1 MELTLEWQSIF
12 AHFMKDKLMN
22 LSTRTKFVLTAVGL
36 AGTLLCSVA
45 QAQNIKFGV
54 VRPTTGAVK
63 QYGDMVQE
71 GVDTAVEM
79 VNAAGGVNGKKIELV
94 VVDDACEPKQGPV
107 AANRIVNDKIRYVI
121 GPVCSGA
128 TIAATDIYNNE
139 GVVMVTPS
147 ATSPAV
153 TDGKNYKFIFRAT
166 GRDDQQGP
174 AAAKF
179 IAQQVKP
186 KKVAVL
192 HDKQSYGQG
201 VAASVRDE
209 LKKAGVNVAM
219 FEGINAG
226 DTDYSAVI
234 TKLKSAG
241 IDMVYY
247 GGYHPEMGLLL
258 RQGAEQG
265 LKTRM
270 MGPEGVGNPEINA
283 IAGAAVEGMLL
294 TLPADFSTDP
304 KNAAIVKV
312 FKDKKRDAS
321 GAFQLQA
328 YAAAQVLIESIKK
341 VGDDPAKVADHMH
354 KTSFSTPIGSMAW
367 DAKGDLKSY
376 DFKIFQWHKDGSKS
390 LATK

>member
-1 MELTLEWQSIF
+1 MSIPF
-12 AHFMKDKLMN
+12 RMHTVVAALGLASAAL
-22 LSTRTKFVLTAVGL
+22 LSTAH
-36 AGTLLCSVA
+36 A
-45 QAQNIKFGV
+45 QVKIAMVI
-54 VRPTTGAVK
+54 PATGPVT
-63 QYGDMVQE
+63 QYGDMVKE
-71 GVDTAVEM
+71 GVNTAVEQA
-79 VNAAGGVNGKKIELV
+79 NAAGGINGKKIELV

-107 AANRIVNDKIRYVI
+107 AANRVVNDKIHYVV

-128 TIAATDIYNNE
+128 AIAAAPIYNNE
-139 GVVMVTPS
+139 GVVVVTPS
-147 ATSPAV
+147 ATSPAL
-153 TDGKNYKFIFRAT
+153 TEGKNYHFIFRT
-166 GRDDQQGP
+166 IGRDDQQGP

-179 IAQQVKP
+179 IAEKLKP

-201 VAASVRDE
+201 IASSVRDD
-209 LKKAGVNVAM
+209 LKKAKIDVAL

-226 DTDYSAVI
+226 DSDYSAVI

-241 IDMVYY
+241 VDFVYY
-247 GGYHPEMGLLL
+247 GGYHPELGLLL
-258 RQGAEQG
+258 RQAAEQG

-270 MGPEGVGNPEINA
+270 MGPEGAGNPEINA

-294 TLPADFSTDP
+294 TLPADFSTNP

-321 GAFQLQA
+321 GAFQLQS
-328 YAAAQVLIESIKK
+328 YAATQALIESIKA
-341 VGDDPAKVADHMH
+341 VGDDPAKVAAHLR
-354 KTSFSTPIGSMAW
+354 KTTFDTPIGALAW

-376 DFKIFQWHKDGSKS
+376 DFVVYEWHKDGSKT

>member
-1 MELTLEWQSIF
+1 
-12 AHFMKDKLMN
+12 MN
-22 LSTRTKFVLTAVGL
+22 IPFRTKTIATALGL
-36 AGTLLCSVA
+36 AGALLANAALADTLKIGL
-45 QAQNIKFGV
+45 

-79 VNAAGGVNGKKIELV
+79 ANAAGGIKGKKIELL
-94 VVDDACEPKQGPV
+94 
-107 AANRIVNDKIRYVI
+107 
-121 GPVCSGA
+121 
-128 TIAATDIYNNE
+128 
-139 GVVMVTPS
+139 VVMISPS
-147 ATSPAV
+147 ATAPAL
-153 TDGKNYKFIFRAT
+153 TEGKNYKYIFRAT

-174 AAAKF
+174 AAARF
-179 IAQQVKP
+179 IAEKVKP

-201 VAASVRDE
+201 VAANVRDE
-209 LKKAGVNVAM
+209 LKKAGVNVAF

-241 IDMVYY
+241 VDFVYY
-247 GGYHPEMGLLL
+247 GGYHPELGLLL
-258 RQGAEQG
+258 RQAAEQG

-270 MGPEGVGNPEINA
+270 MGPEGAGNPEINA

-294 TLPADFSTDP
+294 TLPADFSTNP

-321 GAFQLQA
+321 GAFQLQS
-328 YAAAQVLIESIKK
+328 YAATQALIESIKA
-341 VGDDPAKVADHMH
+341 VGDDPSKVAAHLR
-354 KTSFSTPIGSMAW
+354 KTSFDTPIGTLAW

-376 DFKIFQWHKDGSKS
+376 DFVVYEWHKDGSKT

>member
-1 MELTLEWQSIF
+1 MLTPF
-12 AHFMKDKLMN
+12 
-22 LSTRTKFVLTAVGL
+22 RTQTLVAALGL
-36 AGTLLCSVA
+36 AGAFFAVGA
-45 QAQNIKFGV
+45 QAADVIQIGL

-79 VNAAGGVNGKKIELV
+79 TNAAGGIKGKKIELV

-107 AANRIVNDKIRYVI
+107 AANRIINAKIKYVI

-128 TIAATDIYNNE
+128 TIAAAGIYNNE

-147 ATSPAV
+147 ATAPAL
-153 TDGKNYKFIFRAT
+153 TDGKNFKYIFRAT

-174 AAAKF
+174 AAARF
-179 IAQQVKP
+179 IAQKVKP

-209 LKKAGVNVAM
+209 LKKAGVNVAF

-234 TKLKSAG
+234 TKLKSNG
-241 IDMVYY
+241 VDFVYY
-247 GGYHPEMGLLL
+247 GGYHPELGLLL
-258 RQGAEQG
+258 RQAAEQG

-270 MGPEGVGNPEINA
+270 MGPEGAGNPEINA
-283 IAGAAVEGMLL
+283 IAGPAVEGMLL
-294 TLPADFSTDP
+294 TLPADFSTNP

-321 GAFQLQA
+321 GAFQLQS
-328 YAAAQVLIESIKK
+328 YAATQAVIESIKA
-341 VGDDPAKVADHMH
+341 VGDDAGKVAAHLR
-354 KTSFSTPIGSMAW
+354 KTTFETPIGPLAW

-376 DFKIFQWHKDGSKS
+376 DFQIYEWHKDGSKT

>member
-1 MELTLEWQSIF
+1 
-12 AHFMKDKLMN
+12 MN
-22 LSTRTKFVLTAVGL
+22 IPFRTKTIATALSL
-36 AGTLLCSVA
+36 AGALLANAALADTLKIGL
-45 QAQNIKFGV
+45 

-79 VNAAGGVNGKKIELV
+79 ANAAGGIKGKKIELL

-107 AANRIVNDKIRYVI
+107 AANRIVNAKVRYVV

-128 TIAATDIYNNE
+128 TIAAAGIYNNE
-139 GVVMVTPS
+139 GVVMISPS
-147 ATSPAV
+147 ATAPAL
-153 TDGKNYKFIFRAT
+153 TEGKNYKYIFRAT

-174 AAAKF
+174 AAARF
-179 IAQQVKP
+179 IAEKVKP

-201 VAASVRDE
+201 VAANVRDE
-209 LKKAGVNVAM
+209 LKKAGVNVAF

-241 IDMVYY
+241 VDFVYY
-247 GGYHPEMGLLL
+247 GGYHPELGLLL
-258 RQGAEQG
+258 RQAAEQG

-270 MGPEGVGNPEINA
+270 MGPEGAGNPEINA

-294 TLPADFSTDP
+294 TLPADFSTNP

-321 GAFQLQA
+321 GAFQLQS
-328 YAAAQVLIESIKK
+328 YAATQALIESIKA
-341 VGDDPAKVADHMH
+341 VGDDPSKVAAHLR
-354 KTSFSTPIGSMAW
+354 KTSFDTPIGTLAW

-376 DFKIFQWHKDGSKS
+376 DFVVYEWHKDGSKT